1 MDRLK
6 RLGKYTEFQER
17 VCTGFYG
24 PIIPQIPYLDT
35 PASIE
40 MTILLMTFLSFLMT
54 TFTFACAIYFMC
66 MDNRKPMCIRLRQR
80 TTRPRPILKRTNST
94 SLNEV
99 ISYEPLPTNGS
110 AKRPRPT
117 SLPIPPIMTTD
128 NKIHEPTPAPSNTPI
143 EPSTFTYTAPKPI
156 PIKAD
161 ETCKVT
167 KYVSPAGAM
176 GRTGKNG
183 CPKDNDGG
191 GIKWVYTRYGAG
203 GSERNFNI

>member
-1 MDRLK
+1 MDRLR

-24 PIIPQIPYLDT
+24 PIIPQIPYLNT

-80 TTRPRPILKRTNST
+80 TTRPRPILKRGNSD

-99 ISYEPLPTNGS
+99 ITYEPLPTTGP

-117 SLPIPPIMTTD
+117 SLPIPPTTLVTD
-128 NKIHEPTPAPSNTPI
+128 KTHEPTPAPNNSPNGPNSFTYNAPTPI
-143 EPSTFTYTAPKPI
+143 SI
-156 PIKAD
+156 SAD
-161 ETCKVT
+161 ETGKIT
-167 KYVSPAGAM
+167 AYVSPAGAM
-176 GRTGKNG
+176 GGVGKDG
-183 CPKDNDGG
+183 CPKNNDGG
-191 GIKWVYTRYGAG
+191 NIKWVYTRYGAG
-203 GSERNFNI
+203 GSEHNFNV